1 MSQVFSR
8 VRASIIRW
16 LCFSRIRSSEN
27 QRPAGNLRN
36 AVVVAL
42 WSAVLIGICIR
53 IGLVSQD
60 HDVFAT
66 YADAGRKWVNLQ
78 PLYSYTRGFVYSPLV
93 AGLFVPF
100 SWLPNWLG
108 GILWRLLTATVFL
121 TGIVWWLKAE
131 LQAEIPRS
139 RHWLVFLLILP
150 LSLGNFNNGQVNPLI
165 TGLLMIAIVS
175 AHRRQWTLSAIC
187 LGLTAYLK
195 IYPLSVGLLLLLL
208 YPRQLG
214 WRLLLALGLMGVLSF
229 LLQQPGYVLEQYQR
243 WFETRAVDDRRMNM
257 DIAPRDFAMLLKAC
271 HINLSSRM
279 FFVLQLLAGMGAAAI
294 CVYGRIRDWSE
305 EHLLM
310 AVFNLGT
317 CWMLL
322 FGPSTEDATYAM
334 MAPPV
339 ALALVETL
347 GEKGISS
354 RIKGLIFSS
363 YALLLVGLVLNAF
376 FKLKKTPFTMS
387 VQPFGALMFLTY
399 VVVWLFNAS
408 LWRDVRRQS
417 RATAAARPTTD

>member
-1 MSQVFSR
+1 MVHSF
-8 VRASIIRW
+8 A
-16 LCFSRIRSSEN
+16 SSEN

-36 AVVVAL
+36 VIVVAL

-53 IGLVSQD
+53 IGLMSRD

-66 YADAGRKWVNLQ
+66 YADAGRKWVNSQ
-78 PLYSYTRGFVYSPLV
+78 PLYSYTRGFVYSPLI
-93 AGLFVPF
+93 AGLFALF
-100 SWLPNWLG
+100 SWFPNWLG

-121 TGIVWWLKAE
+121 AGLVCWLKAE
-131 LQAEIPRS
+131 LRAGIPRS
-139 RHWLVFLLILP
+139 RYWLVFLLILP
-150 LSLGNFNNGQVNPLI
+150 LSLGNFNNGQANPLI

-175 AHRRQWTLSAIC
+175 AHRRQWTISAIC

-195 IYPLSVGLLLLLL
+195 IYPLSVGLLLVLL

-214 WRLLLALGLMGVLSF
+214 WRLLLALGLMGILSF

-243 WFETRAVDDRRMNM
+243 WLGTRAVDDRRTNI

-279 FFVLQLLAGMGAAAI
+279 FLILQLLAGMGAAAV
-294 CVYGRIRDWSE
+294 CVYGRLRDWSE
-305 EHLLM
+305 ERLLI

-334 MAPPV
+334 IAPPV
-339 ALALVETL
+339 ALALVQAL
-347 GEKGISS
+347 GEKGIGGRTKS
-354 RIKGLIFSS
+354 LICSS
-363 YALLLVGLVLNAF
+363 YAVLLLGLALNAF
-376 FKLKKTPFTMS
+376 FRLKKTPYTMS
-387 VQPFGALMFLTY
+387 VQPFGALMFLMY
-399 VVVWLFNAS
+399 SVIWLFTGS
-408 LWRDVRRQS
+408 LWRDVRQRS
-417 RATAAARPTTD
+417 RATVPARPPTD